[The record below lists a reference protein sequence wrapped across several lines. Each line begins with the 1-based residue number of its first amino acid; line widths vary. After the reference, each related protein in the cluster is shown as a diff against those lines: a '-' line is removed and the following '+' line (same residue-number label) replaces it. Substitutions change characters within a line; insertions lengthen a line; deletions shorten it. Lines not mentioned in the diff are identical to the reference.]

1 MNYYKLTDEKE
12 EKKVSFIT
20 LVKELNTFI
29 GGFGKKIIIMGC
41 VAIVFVLIGAAINVF
56 TPDLVGNASQDALMN
71 RDKDA
76 LLRAVGGI
84 FVLFVGTSIAS
95 YFQILL
101 MGLVGQDILAKL
113 RAKIFE
119 KIQSLPLAFFNE
131 NKSGDLI
138 SRINNDTDKL
148 NQAFSEVLLRF
159 IGSIFEIVGV
169 AIAMVVINPTLGI
182 FSLSF
187 SIILFAITTLLGGAL
202 NRANKKALKTTG
214 ELSGEIQES
223 LSNYKVVVAFN
234 RKDYFRDTFKK
245 VNEENKKANTWS
257 GILNNT
263 LTPIYETAGRLAL
276 FVVYFVGINLIMNQ
290 TFTFLGISFD
300 GSLEFGTL
308 ISYSLYV
315 DRFYSPL
322 RVMAQLFSSIQ
333 VSLDAWSRI
342 SRLLKLEN
350 NLTTVPDS
358 KHEDSDAELIKFND
372 VSFGYT
378 SENMILKKENL
389 LINKGKTYALVG
401 PTGGGKST
409 TAALI
414 SRLYDPTEGE
424 ILFKGKNIKSYDRD
438 TISKKIG
445 FILQEPFLFEGTILD
460 NVIYS
465 NEKYAGYDEDRMSK
479 LLQDKGLERLLERFP
494 KGLST
499 EISNTSD
506 TVSLGQKQLIAFL
519 RVILREP
526 ELLILDEAT
535 ANIDTVTESL
545 LQEILDQLPK
555 ETTKIIIAHRLNTI
569 SKADEIFFIAN
580 GEVSD
585 PVDYSKALELINQ
598 TKKNS

>member
-1 MNYYKLTDEKE
+1 MNYYKLNDEKV
-12 EKKVSFIT
+12 EKGVSVFT
-20 LVKELNTFI
+20 LVRELNAFI
-29 GGFGKKIIIMGC
+29 GGFGKKIIILAAI
-41 VAIVFVLIGAAINVF
+41 AIVFVLIGSAINVI
-56 TPDLVGNASQDALMN
+56 TPDMVGNASQEAIMN
-71 RDKDA
+71 RDKDP
-76 LLRAVGGI
+76 LLRAVI
-84 FVLFVGTSIAS
+84 SILVLFVGTSIAS

-101 MGLVGQDILAKL
+101 MGFIGQDILAKL
-113 RAKIFE
+113 RAKIFQ
-119 KIQSLPLAFFNE
+119 KIQTLPLAFFNE

-159 IGSIFEIVGV
+159 IGSIFEIGGV
-169 AIAMVVINPTLGI
+169 AVAMLVINPTLGL

-187 SIILFAITTLLGGAL
+187 SLVLFVITTLLGGAL
-202 NRANKKALKTTG
+202 NRANKRSLKTTG
-214 ELSGEIQES
+214 DLSGEIQES

-234 RKDYFRDTFKK
+234 RKDYFRDSFKK
-245 VNEENKKANTWS
+245 VNEENKKANAWS

-276 FVVYFVGINLIMNQ
+276 FVVYFIGIHLIMNQ
-290 TFTFLGISFD
+290 TFSFLGINFS
-300 GSLEFGTL
+300 GTLEFGTL
-308 ISYSLYV
+308 VSYSLYV

-322 RVMAQLFSSIQ
+322 RMMAQLFSSIQ
-333 VSLDAWSRI
+333 VSLAAWSRI

-350 NLTTVPDS
+350 NLTVIKDS
-358 KHEDSDAELIKFND
+358 SEEDANAALIKFKGI
-372 VSFGYT
+372 SFGYNT
-378 SENMILKKENL
+378 ESMILKKENL
-389 LINKGKTYALVG
+389 VIEKGKIYALVG

-409 TAALI
+409 TAALM
-414 SRLYDPTEGE
+414 SRLYDPNEGE
-424 ILFKGKNIKSYDRD
+424 ILFKGKNIKSYDRE
-438 TISKKIG
+438 TISTKIG
-445 FILQEPFLFEGTILD
+445 FILQEPFLFDGTILD

-465 NEKYAGYDEDRMSK
+465 NDKYEGYDEEKMSQ
-479 LLQDKGLERLLERFP
+479 LLKDKGLERLLERFP
-494 KGLST
+494 NGLST
-499 EISNTSD
+499 EVSNTTD

-545 LQEILDQLPK
+545 LQEILDKLPK

-585 PVDYSKALELINQ
+585 PVDYSQALALINQ